1 MQPVSTTV
9 TEYIAALP
17 SDRQEAITAI
27 RSALAE
33 NLPAGF
39 EEIFSSNMINYVVPH
54 SIYPP
59 GYHCNPKQALPFIS
73 LANQKNFVAL
83 YHMGLYADPET
94 LDWFVAEYKNH
105 SQRKLDMGKSC
116 IRFKHLND
124 IPLNLIAE
132 LAQNMSVEK
141 YLQVYERNY
150 KK

>member
-1 MQPVSTTV
+1 MQLVSATV

-27 RSALAE
+27 RSALAD

-132 LAQNMSVEK
+132 LAQNMSVGK

>member
-1 MQPVSTTV
+1 
-9 TEYIAALP
+9 
-17 SDRQEAITAI
+17 
-27 RSALAE
+27 
-33 NLPAGF
+33 
-39 EEIFSSNMINYVVPH
+39 MINYVVPH

>member
-1 MQPVSTTV
+1 MQPVSATV

-105 SQRKLDMGKSC
+105 SQRKLDIGKSC
-116 IRFKHLND
+116 IRCKYLND